1 MMAGWQVGGAGMA
14 RSLSDS
20 VVPPR
25 PDYDELPVYGTKKRR
40 YHQIQHLDI
49 INDYRILQHGK
60 RPRFGVGPNDYI
72 VTQLGGREPAPAFFV
87 IKEAGRPSSS
97 QPRSSESY
105 ECGHSAHGVPAHRSG
120 LGCDNLSAQ
129 MTAPYL
135 PLRVRDETHSISV
148 GSPLKMKDNDH
159 HDAAARLVEIDV
171 NDYRRRRELSR
182 HERILRSLISP
193 KALGTEFDIDDEALQ
208 GILSATNKMFFRGSL
223 TGRVTWTWEDLPTN
237 LIGTTA
243 WRAAP
248 NGHGY
253 ETLIFLSKQILKN
266 KKYNRRLLIS
276 TFIHELIHS
285 YLFIN
290 CGYQPDD
297 CGGHTS
303 GFKRIAQTI
312 NNWVGE
318 ENLLQLHKMEAELRD
333 FEVKTT
339 KNTLQRRH
347 IPGGCQVQWLCDG
360 TLGYIV
366 LPPGPD
372 IRYVEYLDVVRG

>member
-1 MMAGWQVGGAGMA
+1 MMAGWQLGGAGMS

-20 VVPPR
+20 VVPPSH
-25 PDYDELPVYGTKKRR
+25 DYDEFSPYETRKRR
-40 YHQIQHLDI
+40 HHQCQHLDI
-49 INDYRILQHGK
+49 INDYRIIHNWK
-60 RPRFGVGPNDYI
+60 RPRINAGQNEYLFS
-72 VTQLGGREPAPAFFV
+72 QLSQQEPAPAFFV
-87 IKEAGRPSSS
+87 IKEAGRSSA
-97 QPRSSESY
+97 PAYDLESY
-105 ECGHSAHGVPAHRSG
+105 ECEQAASRGGAAYHTQYDHV
-120 LGCDNLSAQ
+120 SAQ
-129 MTAPYL
+129 MSTPYL
-135 PLRVRDETHSISV
+135 PLRVRNEKEPVSV
-148 GSPLKMKDNDH
+148 GPPLKTKDNEH
-159 HDAAARLVEIDV
+159 HDAAARLVEIDI
-171 NDYRRRRELSR
+171 NDYRKRRELSR

-193 KALGTEFDIDDEALQ
+193 KALGAEFEIDDEALQ
-208 GILSATNKMFFRGSL
+208 GILSATNKIFFRGSL

-303 GFKRIAQTI
+303 GFKRIAQLI

-318 ENLLQLHKMEAELRD
+318 ENLLQLHKMEAELSD
-333 FEVKTT
+333 FEVRTT
-339 KNTLQRRH
+339 SVLPRH
-347 IPGGCQVQWLCDG
+347 HVPGGCQVQWLCDG

-372 IRYVEYLDVVRG
+372 LRFLDSDVARG

>member
-1 MMAGWQVGGAGMA
+1 MS

-20 VVPPR
+20 VVPPSQ
-25 PDYDELPVYGTKKRR
+25 DYDDFSLYETRKRR
-40 YHQIQHLDI
+40 HHHYQHLNI
-49 INDYRILQHGK
+49 INDYRIIQHWK
-60 RPRFGVGPNDYI
+60 RPRVDAAHNEHL
-72 VTQLGGREPAPAFFV
+72 VSQLSQQEPAPAFFV
-87 IKEAGRPSSS
+87 IKEAGRPSK
-97 QPRSSESY
+97 PAYDLESY
-105 ECGHSAHGVPAHRSG
+105 ECEQAAHGGAVYHSQY
-120 LGCDNLSAQ
+120 DNISAQ
-129 MTAPYL
+129 MSTPYL
-135 PLRVRDETHSISV
+135 PLRVRDEKESVSV
-148 GSPLKMKDNDH
+148 GPPLKMKDNDH
-159 HDAAARLVEIDV
+159 HDAAARLVEIDI

-193 KALGTEFDIDDEALQ
+193 KALGAEFEIDDEALQ
-208 GILSATNKMFFRGSL
+208 GILSATNKIFFRGSL

-303 GFKRIAQTI
+303 GFKRIAQLI

-318 ENLLQLHKMEAELRD
+318 ENLLQLHKMEAELSD
-333 FEVKTT
+333 FEVRTT
-339 KNTLQRRH
+339 SPLPRH
-347 IPGGCQVQWLCDG
+347 HVPGGCQVQWLCDG

-366 LPPGPD
+366 LPPGSDLRFLDSD
-372 IRYVEYLDVVRG
+372 IVRG